1 MTTLLFYIFSCLT
14 VLGALLVITAK
25 NPVNS
30 ILALIATFFFITCHY
45 MLLNAQFLGIVNMIV
60 YAGAVMVL
68 FLFVIM
74 LLNLNKD
81 TEPQHSIYIKVG
93 GIVAAGMLM
102 VTLLAAFK
110 STINITHNALAVVHT
125 NQVGLLKN
133 LGKVLFNDF
142 LLPFELSSILFLSA
156 IIGAVMLGKKEVGE

>member
-1 MTTLLFYIFSCLT
+1 
-14 VLGALLVITAK
+14 
-25 NPVNS
+25 
-30 ILALIATFFFITCHY
+30 
-45 MLLNAQFLGIVNMIV
+45 MIV

-81 TEPQHSIYIKVG
+81 SEPQHNIYIKVG
-93 GIVAAGMLM
+93 GVIAAGMLM

>member
-1 MTTLLFYIFSCLT
+1 MTSLLFYIFACCAII
-14 VLGALLVITAK
+14 GALFTVTSRSPI
-25 NPVNS
+25 NS
-30 ILALIATFFFITCHY
+30 ILSLIATFFFITCHY

-74 LLNLNKD
+74 LLNLNKE
-81 TEPQHSIYIKVG
+81 TEPQHSVFVKIG
-93 GIVAAGMLM
+93 GMIAAGMLM
-102 VTLLAAFK
+102 VTLLGAFK
-110 STINITHNALAVVHT
+110 ETTNFTHNTLSVVHT

-133 LGKVLFNDF
+133 LGQVLFKDF